1 MPSNSKSKMVWYFAY
16 ASNLNIFLMM
26 KRVGE
31 WETSQRAYLEGYQ
44 LIPNLNSHYWG
55 GYTANIKPTGS
66 VSDKVYG
73 VAYRLLA
80 KKVDVLA
87 HYEGRASTMTKVK
100 LEDGPELD
108 HVKIFM
114 AGRARDKPRAPPP
127 VYVQTIL
134 EGLAQHGYARSVVDK
149 VRGILTNP

>member
-1 MPSNSKSKMVWYFAY
+1 MSSSSKSKMVWYFAY
-16 ASNLNIFLMM
+16 ASNLNISLMM

-44 LIPNLNSHYWG
+44 FVPNLKSHYWG
-55 GYTANIKPTGS
+55 GYTANLRPTGI

-73 VAYRLLA
+73 VVYRFLN

-87 HYEGRASTMTKVK
+87 HYEGRASTTTKVK
-100 LEDGPELD
+100 LEDGSELD
-108 HVKIFM
+108 NVKIFM
-114 AGRARDKPRAPPP
+114 ASRVRDRPKAPPP

-134 EGLAQHGYARSVVDK
+134 DGLAQHGYPRRTVDK
-149 VRGILTNP
+149 VRRSLTNP